1 MGYSVGDMMS
11 KRNEKK
17 RCDFRL
23 PKVECIDNGA
33 YPRWA
38 IYCSCG
44 TTIFGNSIKECQD
57 SWRKH
62 AEGKL

>member
-1 MGYSVGDMMS
+1 M
-11 KRNEKK
+11 KKNTKK